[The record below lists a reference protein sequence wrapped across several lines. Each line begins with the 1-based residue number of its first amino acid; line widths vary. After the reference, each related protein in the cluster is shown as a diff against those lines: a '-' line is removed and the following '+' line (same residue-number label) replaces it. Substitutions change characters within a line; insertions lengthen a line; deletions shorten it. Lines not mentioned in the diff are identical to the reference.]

1 MWLFLVE
8 AYLFVL
14 VAFTL
19 GVAVGLVAVRIGVRR
34 VAPAR
39 VPRPK
44 PAKDAKRTDQ
54 KTRRGRKSKAGD
66 ADATADPGEASP
78 SAAGRAS

>member
-19 GVAVGLVAVRIGVRR
+19 GVAVGLAAVRIGVRR

-39 VPRPK
+39 APRSK
-44 PAKDAKRTDQ
+44 PAKGAKTAD
-54 KTRRGRKSKAGD
+54 KKKRRGRGGKAG
-66 ADATADPGEASP
+66 AADPSPEPGETAP
-78 SAAGRAS
+78 SAAGSTS